1 MAYRYYSTR
10 RPVMVGGIPSTEGVT
25 NIVNFES
32 GRLYCREIEDRAWG
46 YIEYATPLDQKQ
58 ASDYELVLAPQEPS
72 YCEPLPDRQ
81 EVYHV

>member
-10 RPVMVGGIPSTEGVT
+10 RPVMVGGIPSTEGIT

-46 YIEYATPLDQKQ
+46 YIEYATPLDPQK
-58 ASDYELVLAPQEPS
+58 ASDYELVLAPQKPS
-72 YCEPLPDRQ
+72 ICKPLPDRQ
-81 EVYHV
+81 EVYHE

>member
-10 RPVMVGGIPSTEGVT
+10 RPVMVGGIPSTEGIT

-46 YIEYATPLDQKQ
+46 YIEYATPLDPQKVRLRAGACSAETLYLQ
-58 ASDYELVLAPQEPS
+58 TVA
-72 YCEPLPDRQ
+72 
-81 EVYHV
+81 